1 MAMIIDVRCRPP
13 LPEFREYFDI
23 PRITWHGRRTGAKEV
38 SRAFCEGSMALYL
51 EEMAQAGIDLAVV
64 QGRNS
69 PEVFMGKKF
78 NAAFIR
84 NERIAELQ
92 SNYPGRF
99 MGLGGIDPSN
109 TAHDAVRETER
120 CVRELG
126 LKGIFVEPGRA
137 LQSHPDDPRM
147 YPIYEKCIELD
158 VAINLMSGPYAGP
171 DIETSNP
178 LYVDRVAT
186 RYPDLRILLGHGGYP
201 FVQEVLG
208 VAFKHVNVY
217 VSPDM
222 YIFAPGG
229 KAYVE
234 AANGSLRDQIVYGS
248 AYPLRP
254 LVQTVAD
261 NRNLGFEA
269 SVLSQ
274 YFSDN
279 AKRIFKL

>member
-1 MAMIIDVRCRPP
+1 MIIDARCRPP
-13 LPEFREYFDI
+13 LDEFRQYFDI
-23 PRITWHGRRTGAKEV
+23 PRITWHGARTGAKSV
-38 SRAFCEGSMALYL
+38 SRAFVEGSMELYFA
-51 EEMAQAGIDLAVV
+51 EMDEAGIDLAVV

-92 SNYPGRF
+92 DKYPRRF
-99 MGLGGIDPSN
+99 IGLAGIDPSN
-109 TAHDAVRETER
+109 TAHDAVKETER
-120 CVRELG
+120 CIRSLG

-137 LQSHPDDPRM
+137 LQSHPDDLRM

-158 VAINLMSGPYAGP
+158 VPVNLMSGPYAGP
-171 DIETSNP
+171 DISVSSP
-178 LYVDRVAT
+178 LYVDRIAT
-186 RYPDLRILLGHGGYP
+186 RYPELRILLGHGGYP
-201 FVQEVLG
+201 YVQEVLG
-208 VAFKHVNVY
+208 VAFKHTNVY

-222 YIFAPGG
+222 YMFAPGG

-234 AANGSLRDQIVYGS
+234 AANTTLKEQIVYGS

-254 LVQTVAD
+254 LVQTIAD
-261 NRNLGFEA
+261 NRKLGFEA
-269 SVLSQ
+269 DVLEH
-274 YFSDN
+274 YFHHN

>member
-1 MAMIIDVRCRPP
+1 MIIDVRCRPP
-13 LPEFREYFDI
+13 LDEFRQYFDI

-38 SRAFCEGSMALYL
+38 SRAFREASMELYF
-51 EEMAQAGIDLAVV
+51 EEMDEAGVDLAVV

-92 SNYPGRF
+92 DKYPKRF
-99 MGLGGIDPSN
+99 IGLGGIDPSN
-109 TAHDAVRETER
+109 TAHDAVRETHR

-137 LQSHPDDPRM
+137 LKSNPDDERM
-147 YPIYEKCIELD
+147 YPIYEKCLELD
-158 VAINLMSGPYAGP
+158 VPINLMSGPYAGR
-171 DIETSNP
+171 DIDASNP

-186 RYPDLRILLGHGGYP
+186 RYPDLKILLGHGGYP
-201 FVQEVLG
+201 YIQEVLG
-208 VAFKHVNVY
+208 VAFKHTNVY

-229 KAYVE
+229 LAYVE
-234 AANGSLRDQIVYGS
+234 AANGTLRDQIVYGS

-254 LVQTVAD
+254 LVQTVSD
-261 NRNLGFEA
+261 NRTIGFEA
-269 SVLSQ
+269 DALKQ
-274 YFSDN
+274 YFSGN
-279 AKRIFKL
+279 ARTLFKL

>member
-1 MAMIIDVRCRPP
+1 MIIDVRCRPP
-13 LPEFREYFDI
+13 LEEFRQYFDI
-23 PRITWHGRRTGAKEV
+23 PRITWHGRRTGAREV
-38 SRAFCEGSMALYL
+38 SRAFREGSMALYF
-51 EEMAQAGIDLAVV
+51 EEMEEAGVDLAIV

-92 SNYPGRF
+92 DQYPRRF
-99 MGLGGIDPSN
+99 IGLGGIDPSN
-109 TAHDAVRETER
+109 TAHDAVKETER

-147 YPIYEKCIELD
+147 YPIYEKCVELD
-158 VAINLMSGPYAGP
+158 VPINLMSGPYAGP

-201 FVQEVLG
+201 YVQEVLG
-208 VAFKHVNVY
+208 VAFKHTNVY

-222 YIFAPGG
+222 YLFAPGG
-229 KAYVE
+229 RAYVE
-234 AANGSLRDQIVYGS
+234 AANGALCDQIVYGS

-254 LVQTVAD
+254 LVQTVSD
-261 NRNLGFEA
+261 NRNIGFEPA
-269 SVLSQ
+269 VLEQ
-274 YFSDN
+274 YFSGN
-279 AKRIFKL
+279 AKRLFRL